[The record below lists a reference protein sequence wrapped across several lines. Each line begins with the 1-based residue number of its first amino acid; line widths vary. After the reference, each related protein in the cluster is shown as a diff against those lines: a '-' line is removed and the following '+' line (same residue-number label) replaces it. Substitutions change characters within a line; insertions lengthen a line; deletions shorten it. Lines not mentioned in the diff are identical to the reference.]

1 MYWIMHFPLK
11 GNRRKH
17 AFFNNT
23 WVPGYLILS
32 RSTWFLN
39 LVDPLSSALPVLMSN
54 PVRDGCDL
62 RDGCALLNCMLLW
75 VIHIKHGRKPHK
87 CPENP
92 VNAQCTSTRLHKC
105 SCISPTK
112 TWATHKHRSPRQ
124 CEGTVEWAR
133 APVRDPSTPFSP
145 QATQVDNAWYSFDEQ
160 EAISGI
166 DNWIRFFVTRFLQV
180 VVRQAASNS
189 YIKIAT
195 SLTYNSVLKWKKL
208 TL

>member
-105 SCISPTK
+105 SCISQQKPERPISI
-112 TWATHKHRSPRQ
+112 ARQ
-124 CEGTVEWAR
+124 DSAR
-133 APVRDPSTPFSP
+133 WHVRDPSTPFSP